1 MLCHCCHDDPHP
13 LPSPVGEG
21 DFGRGS
27 RSFKLTMP
35 LKRLYRLQRA
45 RLTATPLALQPQ
57 LGFKGRLLRYALLL
71 GVLLLA
77 AFLGMRHGQYQQELL
92 LAKNTQAKQNQIQS
106 NQQRLAT
113 LEQEKAL
120 LTQQLTVMGAER
132 DALKR
137 DLLTLQRDTAVS
149 RETLSF
155 FESLLQSNDRSRLAS
170 FVACDLQMRAADRL
184 GYRLLLVQGTD
195 KTTELAGRLLL
206 SLQFVVDGKK
216 QSLTL
221 GDEQSPVLALKH
233 YHRAEGE
240 FQLPENA
247 AGPML
252 MDVRFVEAESKKILA
267 SCQKKI

>member
-1 MLCHCCHDDPHP
+1 
-13 LPSPVGEG
+13 
-21 DFGRGS
+21 
-27 RSFKLTMP
+27 MP
-35 LKRLYRLQRA
+35 IKRLYRLQRA
-45 RLTATPLALQPQ
+45 RLTATPLALRPQ
-57 LGFKGRLLRYALLL
+57 LGFKARLLRYVILL
-71 GVLLLA
+71 GVLLLVA
-77 AFLGMRHGQYQQELL
+77 YFGMRYGQYQQEML
-92 LAKNTQAKQNQIQS
+92 LAKNAQAKQSQIQS
-106 NQQRLAT
+106 SQQRLAA

-120 LTQQLTVMGAER
+120 LTQQLTVIGAER

-137 DLLTLQRDTAVS
+137 DLSTLQQDAAVT

-170 FVACDLQMRAADRL
+170 FVACDLQTREAGRL

-195 KTTELAGRLLL
+195 KTTELSGRLLL

-216 QSLTL
+216 QTMTL
-221 GDEQSPVLALKH
+221 GDEQSAVLAVKH

-240 FQLPENA
+240 FKLPENA